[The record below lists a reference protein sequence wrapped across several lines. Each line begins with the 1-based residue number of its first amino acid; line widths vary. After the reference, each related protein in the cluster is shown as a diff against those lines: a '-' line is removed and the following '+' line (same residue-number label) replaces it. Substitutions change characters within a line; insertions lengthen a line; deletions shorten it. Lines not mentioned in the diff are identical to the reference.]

1 MKSKPM
7 ICMIVFFVFMVSLPF
22 EGTSQKLPSDV
33 LSQLNAYNVSWS
45 SASTTGSMAS
55 MPLGNGDITANV
67 WVENNGDLMMYIGK
81 SDTWSEG
88 TRLLKV
94 GRLRINIS
102 PNPFIAGISFNQT
115 LNLYK
120 GEIEILAGQKG
131 SKVDLKVWID
141 ANQSVLRV
149 EASGDHKFSMKCTT
163 ELLRPQP
170 FTLSSNNHPLA
181 QSFRGVINGN
191 VKPSES
197 ADKLMPKTN
206 AVAWYHRNTCSMYEV
221 ILDHH
226 NLGGLEK
233 SFPDP
238 YLNRTFGAVMKG
250 DGFKKLN
257 DSTLQSSSEG
267 KKITLDVYPYTA
279 QTNTVADWDTQ
290 LMAMV
295 KQIDSQSI
303 NAARARHAAWWNEFW
318 NRSWIFV
325 SGDEDAVAVSRGYLL
340 QRFMEAC
347 MGRGQSPMKFNGGT
361 LTFDYN
367 GMNGDNRKWG
377 PGFWNQ
383 NTRHLYW
390 PLLGSG
396 DFDMMMPWFDCY
408 MNMLGIQTA
417 ATKKLYGH
425 DGAFFPET
433 FNFFGLFILDDW
445 GWNNSGVNS
454 DTRWIRYHY
463 SGALEVLAQMLDY
476 YDYTR
481 DEAFIKNYIVPFAT
495 PVIRFFDQHWKR
507 VNGKILFYPANA
519 IEEYWDCTNPVDYI
533 AGLRYNISRLNGL
546 KSENISEKLLA
557 EWNNCLDALP
567 PIPMTEDG
575 STVLPAGIYDK
586 TRNVENPACYT
597 IFPYKIYGIG
607 RENIETG
614 INTFN
619 NRKNKGGTCWRQ
631 DPIQAPLLGLTD
643 LAKKYIIENAKSVDP
658 KVRFPAFWAPVS
670 DYMPDLDNGG
680 SLMMGLQ
687 NMLIQSV
694 GNKIYLIPAWPASW
708 SVDCKL
714 WAPWNTFVRIKSDGK
729 KIKQVDVFPTSR
741 VIDVIVPE
749 GK

>member
-1 MKSKPM
+1 M
-7 ICMIVFFVFMVSLPF
+7 VFFAFMVSLTF
-22 EGTSQKLPSDV
+22 TGAAQTLASDV
-33 LSQLNAYNVSWS
+33 LSQLNAYNVSWN

-67 WVENNGDLMMYIGK
+67 WVESSGDLMMYIGK

-102 PNPFIAGISFNQT
+102 PNPFVAGNSFDQT

-120 GEIEILAGQKG
+120 GEIEISAGKKG
-131 SKVDLKVWID
+131 SKVNLKVWID

-149 EASGDHKFSMKCTT
+149 EASGDYKFSMKCTT
-163 ELLRPQP
+163 ELLRPRP
-170 FTLSSNNHPLA
+170 FTLPSNNHPLA
-181 QSFRGVINGN
+181 QSFRGVIEGN

-197 ADKLMPKTN
+197 ADILMLKTN
-206 AVAWYHRNTCSMYEV
+206 AVAWYHRNTSSMYQV

-226 NLGGLEK
+226 NLSGLEK

-238 YLNRTFGAVMKG
+238 YLNRTFGALMKG
-250 DGFKKLN
+250 EGFGRMN
-257 DSTLQSSSEG
+257 DSTLQSSSSG
-267 KKITLDVYPYTA
+267 KKFTLEVYPYTA
-279 QTNTVADWDTQ
+279 QTNTVADWENQ
-290 LMAMV
+290 LSEMV
-295 KQIDSQSI
+295 AQINSQSLKS
-303 NAARARHAAWWNEFW
+303 AYKQHSAWWDKFW

-325 SGDEDAVAVSRGYLL
+325 SGDDDAIAVTRGYVL

-361 LTFDYN
+361 LIFDYK

-383 NTRHLYW
+383 NIRHLYW

-417 ATKKLYGH
+417 VTKKLYGH

-481 DEAFIKNYIVPFAT
+481 DDAFVRKYIAPFAT
-495 PVIRFFDQHWKR
+495 QVIRFFDQHWKR
-507 VNGKILFYPANA
+507 VDGKILFFPANA

-533 AGLRYNISRLNGL
+533 AGLRYNISRLNTI
-546 KSENISEKLLA
+546 KSEPITNDLLK
-557 EWNNCLDALP
+557 EWNTCLAALP
-567 PIPMTEDG
+567 PIPITKDG
-575 STVLPAGIYDK
+575 SRVLPAEVYNK
-586 TRNVENPACYT
+586 ERNVENPACYT
-597 IFPYKIYGIG
+597 IFPFKFYGIG
-607 RENIETG
+607 RENIEIG

-619 NRKNKGGTCWRQ
+619 DRLNKGGTCWRQ

-643 LAKKYIIENAKSVDP
+643 LAKKYILQNVKSVDP

-680 SLMMGLQ
+680 SLMMSLQ

-694 GNKIYLIPAWPASW
+694 GNKIYLTPAWPASW

-714 WAPWNTFVRIKSDGK
+714 NAPDQTIVRFKSNGK
-729 KIKQVDVFPTSR
+729 VIRDMVVLPKSRATDVVVT
-741 VIDVIVPE
+741 E
-749 GK
+749 KK